1 MAATELSADER
12 EEIKE
17 HFFSIDKNGD
27 SLISLSELK
36 DALDQCGFKLP
47 GWKVRKIIEEYDDKK
62 ATKHVGQ
69 LSLDEFEKVI
79 ILTANIELT
88 VEIVEENELKTA
100 VKAHTYETFVE
111 NE

>member
-1 MAATELSADER
+1 MYGVSMVYLLNELML
-12 EEIKE
+12 
-17 HFFSIDKNGD
+17 N
-27 SLISLSELK
+27 EL
-36 DALDQCGFKLP
+36 F
-47 GWKVRKIIEEYDDKK
+47 VVIVKII
-62 ATKHVGQ
+62 Q
-69 LSLDEFEKVI
+69 VI